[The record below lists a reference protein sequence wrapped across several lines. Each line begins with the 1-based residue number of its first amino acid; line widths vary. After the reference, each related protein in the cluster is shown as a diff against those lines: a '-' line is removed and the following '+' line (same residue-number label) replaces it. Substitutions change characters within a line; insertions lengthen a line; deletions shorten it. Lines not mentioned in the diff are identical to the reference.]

1 MKRLSL
7 VAPAILALAALGCA
21 CSCGASANTR
31 SEGRQ
36 AAAASTSSP
45 QRLTD
50 LRDIGQ
56 LRTLFNGASGEPR
69 LIILVSPT

>member
-7 VAPAILALAALGCA
+7 FAPTILALAALGCA
-21 CSCGASANTR
+21 SACGASGNAV
-31 SEGRQ
+31 GADRQ
-36 AAAASTSSP
+36 AAASA
-45 QRLTD
+45 LTD

-56 LRTLFNGASGEPR
+56 LRTLFNNASGEPR